1 MRSQTFS
8 RRLSLVVSAI
18 LFGAVAGCSNSDKD
32 TPGHLEGQ
40 LEAPASVSEA
50 ADGRFPRVKIV
61 NVFEPPG
68 ESNVRSSFKLA
79 ENTGLIGTEESGDV
93 FKTVDSGMT
102 WAKQIDGGD
111 LWGLDDVRNYLRADD
126 GYLYITTSEPALVC
140 RSLDEGAS
148 WEVLAR
154 PKASRTV
161 GIVQLD
167 NGAMLVGL
175 RRAEQLQTSIIRSDN
190 YFESYEWIPVSEET
204 PPQNTTCF
212 HNLGGA
218 EVLVGVGYE
227 ASGKIY
233 KSTEHGRTWEK
244 KADYPE
250 ARDMMWFF
258 EEAGK
263 VYLLASGVSTL
274 YVSDDRG
281 ETWKK
286 HRQFWEKGFL
296 GMSQPFEYGGKRYV
310 LMTGT
315 DQTRKPYRHVI
326 LISDDQ
332 AETWYEWIELDQD
345 ETGGASNLAVLSE
358 SRIVAGTGNHSAQG
372 KAFTLQVE

>member
-1 MRSQTFS
+1 MLERCFPWTCGV
-8 RRLSLVVSAI
+8 LVLAALLVS
-18 LFGAVAGCSNSDKD
+18 CSDGGGVEEVGVKV
-32 TPGHLEGQ
+32 PK
-40 LEAPASVSEA
+40 PASEA
-50 ADGRFPRVKIV
+50 GAGRFPQVGIV

-68 ESNVRSSFKLA
+68 ESNVRSSFRLA
-79 ENTGLIGTEESGDV
+79 ENAGLIGTEETGDI
-93 FKTVDSGMT
+93 FKTVDGGMT
-102 WAKQIDGGD
+102 WVKQVDGGD

-126 GYLYITTSEPALVC
+126 GNLYITTSEPALVC
-140 RSLDEGAS
+140 RSADEGAS

-154 PKASRTV
+154 PQSSRTV
-161 GIVQLD
+161 GMVQLD
-167 NGAMLVGL
+167 NGTMLVGL
-175 RRAEQLQTSIIRSDN
+175 RRAEQLQTSIVRSDD
-190 YFESYEWIPVSEET
+190 YFESFEWTPVSDEK

-233 KSTEHGRTWEK
+233 KSTDYGRTWEK

-274 YVSDDRG
+274 YVSEDRG
-281 ETWKK
+281 ETWRK

-296 GMSQPFEYGGKRYV
+296 GMSQPFEYGDKRYV

-315 DQTRKPYRHVI
+315 DQTQKPYRHVI

-345 ETGGASNLAVLSE
+345 VTGGASNLAVLSD
-358 SRIVAGTGNHSAQG
+358 SRIVVGTGNHSAQG